1 MKKKTV
7 QIQLSKNRPFAGD
20 ILKIYLSEIGRFPL
34 LTQED
39 EKRLFRKIPKEKQ
52 VKKAIINSNLRL
64 VVNIAKRYTRFGV
77 SIMDL
82 IEEGNLGLIKA
93 VEKFK
98 IAKGFRFSTYATW
111 WIKQYIIRA
120 LSSQGRSIHLPAH
133 IIELLNKY
141 IKYTTT
147 CAQNGGRE
155 PTIEEVAK
163 KLKLTV
169 EKARKIVEISEM
181 PISLDLYS
189 PDENDKRSIEDI
201 IEDRNSMTPSEAH
214 ISSMR
219 TEKIEKLLGMLD
231 KRESKV
237 LELRFGL
244 NNGMPHSLAE
254 TGKIYKISRER
265 VRQIELR
272 ALRKLRHLASTKE
285 KEISEFLNDE

>member
-39 EKRLFRKIPKEKQ
+39 EKRLFRKMPKEKQ

-163 KLKLTV
+163 KLKMTV